1 LLPLGGAENTSE
13 RGEQTTNNAVTQS
26 DKTRQNQRTKMSALA
41 LLTETAEAKE
51 SRALKLKTDML
62 LVEVWARNSLYQF
75 APFIPHAKS
84 LEYKSDFYQ
93 IFIMEYGRE
102 IAGTMSDKVLS
113 RTTAENPYPESE
125 RATYLKEL
133 WELSRNRIRHALS
146 QKRTAVMSAMKKSY
160 LGK

>member
-1 LLPLGGAENTSE
+1 
-13 RGEQTTNNAVTQS
+13 
-26 DKTRQNQRTKMSALA
+26 MSALA